1 MRLTSD
7 YVCENAR
14 EAPGK
19 KTKEIYFLYF
29 RIYLPLTLAVN
40 LSRFLFSYARS
51 TISVVNR
58 VGVWKCI
65 QRIYWSMIW
74 SPAFWGS
81 SEKSPKSR
89 TRKEARVR
97 GKRKVRLFRF
107 VWAKSKWKF
116 IRDRGKLF
124 FFLRI
129 SRPRPSR
136 ARSLAARFTSTNAGN
151 TCFLPFSLFGCIVQS
166 EISVLT
172 VKASKNIPVLSLS
185 LVLINQ
191 YASVS
196 SNFIYVIRAKKT
208 KVQQNKTIRTKR
220 AKNECTA
227 FVEFNIRTC

>member
-7 YVCENAR
+7 YACEDAR
-14 EAPGK
+14 KAPGK

-29 RIYLPLTLAVN
+29 RIYLPLTLALAVN

-51 TISVVNR
+51 TISIVNR

-81 SEKSPKSR
+81 SEKLPKSR

-97 GKRKVRLFRF
+97 GKRKVRLFRL
-107 VWAKSKWKF
+107 VWERPKWKF

-129 SRPRPSR
+129 SRLRPSR
-136 ARSLAARFTSTNAGN
+136 ARSLAARSTSTNA
-151 TCFLPFSLFGCIVQS
+151 FS
-166 EISVLT
+166 
-172 VKASKNIPVLSLS
+172 SLW
-185 LVLINQ
+185 L
-191 YASVS
+191 YRP
-196 SNFIYVIRAKKT
+196 IR
-208 KVQQNKTIRTKR
+208 N
-220 AKNECTA
+220 
-227 FVEFNIRTC
+227 